1 MYLAII
7 RKGIEFDA
15 ERAFRNLPTL
25 RDNQTEWDVLD
36 ETFHHFF
43 QKFMKMTEDFNTPEV
58 MGERRNLLWNLQKI
72 AIHNVDM
79 TTSVREHLA
88 DLANRILDT
97 HIDKLISDPE
107 NTPTM

>member
-15 ERAFRNLPTL
+15 EQAFRNLPAP
-25 RDNQTEWDVLD
+25 RDYQTEWDVLD
-36 ETFHHFF
+36 QTFHHFF
-43 QKFMKMTEDFNTPEV
+43 DKFMEMTEDFNTPEV
-58 MGERRNLLWNLQKI
+58 IEERRNLLWNLQKI
-72 AIHNVDM
+72 AIHSVNM
-79 TTSVREHLA
+79 TTSIHEHVA

-107 NTPTM
+107 KTQTM